1 MIPIELPAPTDGAS
15 GHAMGI
21 FVDQPADYR
30 AQMRQWSRH
39 APWYRRLSV
48 GMGVQGK
55 LVLAF
60 MLMLTLALVA
70 SLSIYVQQ
78 TRNIFRNV
86 MGEHAIEVAHT
97 LGMASERQLARG
109 DVGDLD
115 RIARKI
121 LKNSTVT
128 AIGFYDAK
136 GMLLSVASADPEID
150 PLNPHFIGGWKLDTQ
165 NLLKIQHGYTPTLG
179 EFAYATVP
187 VIQLPD
193 PRQARSSGQT
203 SRFVGYVTV
212 ATTRADDEAQLST
225 VRLMLV
231 VACAIVVLMC
241 LPLVSMLVHRIF
253 SPIRELMHA
262 TERIAAGDLS
272 ARVAVHR
279 RDLIGTLAR
288 SFNEMVIRVKRHQDD
303 LAAANGRLE
312 DANKQLAAANRDL
325 EERVRQRT
333 VDLEVANRRLSSEI
347 SEKEEFLRTISHD
360 LNAPLRN
367 IAGMTTMLLNKHK
380 DKLDDEVVHRLQRI
394 QKNVEIETDLIGEL
408 LELSRIKTRRQ
419 DTERIDPAAVI
430 HELAEM
436 FDNDLRTRSIAL
448 MISGPLPHIQGERA
462 RVRQIFQNLIDNAI
476 KYMGDGER
484 REIRVGS
491 IPRDGEAEFYV
502 SDTGEGIDAAE
513 LPKIFQVFRRG
524 KSQSVQNIAGKGV
537 GLASVKSIVE
547 TYNGTIW
554 VESELGQGTTF
565 RFTINGQYLADG
577 ATVSSTTAAS
587 GLFVAA

>member
-1 MIPIELPAPTDGAS
+1 MGTSTDEP
-15 GHAMGI
+15 
-21 FVDQPADYR
+21 DDYR
-30 AQMRQWSRH
+30 ALMRQWSR
-39 APWYRRLSV
+39 APWYRRFSV

-60 MLMLTLALVA
+60 MLMLTLALGT
-70 SLSIYVQQ
+70 SLSIYVHQ
-78 TRNIFRNV
+78 TRTVFWNV

-97 LGMASERQLARG
+97 LGMASERQLARR

-115 RIARKI
+115 RIARRI
-121 LKNSTVT
+121 LRNSAVA
-128 AIGFYDAK
+128 AIGFYDAQ
-136 GMLLSVASADPEID
+136 GVLLSVASADPDID
-150 PLNPHFIGGWKLDTQ
+150 PLNMQFMGGWKLDTAQ
-165 NLLKIQHGYTPTLG
+165 LLKVRRGQTPALG
-179 EFAYATVP
+179 DFAYATVP
-187 VIQLPD
+187 VIQIAEPNAA
-193 PRQARSSGQT
+193 RARSDT
-203 SRFVGYVTV
+203 PNSRFVGYVTV
-212 ATTRADDEAQLST
+212 ATTQTDDEAHLST
-225 VRLMLV
+225 IRLMLV
-231 VACAIVVLMC
+231 VVCVFVVLLS

-253 SPIRELMHA
+253 LPIRELVHA
-262 TERIAAGDLS
+262 TDRIAAGDLT

-279 RDLIGTLAR
+279 PDLIGTLAR

-312 DANKQLAAANRDL
+312 EANTQLATANLQLAIANRDL

-333 VDLEVANRRLSSEI
+333 VELEVANRRLSSEI
-347 SEKEEFLRTISHD
+347 AEKEEFLRAISHD

-367 IAGMTTMLLNKHK
+367 IAGMTAMLLTKHK
-380 DKLDDEVVHRLQRI
+380 DKFDEDVVHRLGRI

-408 LELSRIKTRRQ
+408 LELSRIKTRRH
-419 DTERIDPAAVI
+419 DAERVDPAAIV
-430 HELAEM
+430 HDLGDM
-436 FDNDLRTRSIAL
+436 FENDLRTRG
-448 MISGPLPHIQGERA
+448 ISLLIEGPLPHIQGERA

-491 IPRDGEAEFYV
+491 VPRDGEAEFYV
-502 SDTGEGIDAAE
+502 SDTGEGIEAGE
-513 LPKIFQVFRRG
+513 LPKVFQVFRRG

-554 VESELGQGTTF
+554 VESQLSQGTTF

-577 ATVSSTTAAS
+577 AMYAS
-587 GLFVAA
+587 RATGGKGLFAAA